1 MRQLRSNVMSGLSN
15 PHNIITVVVF
25 SLSGMSFIIFHFI
38 SIFNNRNIQQVSD
51 KDDLLPPASILYFAL
66 VLTFWSFFGFC
77 RNPALK
83 KFGIKTVK
91 SYFTTNTLR
100 SLERNSDQR
109 LFQPSKVGERKPL
122 KKDCITVEDIE

>member
-1 MRQLRSNVMSGLSN
+1 MSGLSN

-25 SLSGMSFIIFHFI
+25 SLSGMSFIIFHFV
-38 SIFNNRNIQQVSD
+38 SIFHNRKINQPGINQVSD
-51 KDDLLPPASILYFAL
+51 KDDLMPPASILYFAL

-77 RNPALK
+77 RNPALR

-91 SYFTTNTLR
+91 SYFTTSTLR
-100 SLERNSDQR
+100 SLAKDSDQR
-109 LFQPSKVGERKPL
+109 LFQPSKVCERKPL